1 MADNENLGTTI
12 PTTDTPPVAPSV
24 DYESEYKKLQVEVE
38 KYKKLKDDYAKESA
52 GYKKQLADK
61 MTDDE
66 KNAQAQKEFEAK
78 MATLEAENR
87 QFKLEKDFMSNGFT
101 ADECTKIISENFSPK
116 AIAEIIT
123 ARVADAV
130 KSAKAELI
138 KDTTPSSLVG
148 DGIAKGEEKSGFQKF
163 QAKQN
168 DKKPKGEIK
177 FN

>member
-1 MADNENLGTTI
+1 
-12 PTTDTPPVAPSV
+12 
-24 DYESEYKKLQVEVE
+24 
-38 KYKKLKDDYAKESA
+38 
-52 GYKKQLADK
+52 
-61 MTDDE
+61 
-66 KNAQAQKEFEAK
+66 
-78 MATLEAENR
+78 
-87 QFKLEKDFMSNGFT
+87 MSNGFT

-168 DKKPKGEIK
+168 ENKPKGEIK